1 MKTNE
6 GIDGAQALLSEAQA
20 AQVLWEYYK
29 KHKLELVSDVRAHRD
44 ALRALLMHGVA
55 VEVAFAPFQRDAAPL
70 LPVPVTR
77 KRRPS
82 TRARAATPA

>member
-29 KHKLELVSDVRAHRD
+29 KHKPELVFDVRADREP
-44 ALRALLMHGVA
+44 LRALLIHGVA
-55 VEVAFAPFQRDAAPL
+55 VEVAFAPFQRDAASF

-77 KRRPS
+77 KKRPS
-82 TRARAATPA
+82 TKARAATQA